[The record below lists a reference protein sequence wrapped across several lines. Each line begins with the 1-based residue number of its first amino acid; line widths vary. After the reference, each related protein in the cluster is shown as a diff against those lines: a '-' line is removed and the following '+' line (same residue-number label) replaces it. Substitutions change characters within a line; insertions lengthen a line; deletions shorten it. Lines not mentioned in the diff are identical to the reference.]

1 MIKGKS
7 KNEMKKKLLFIA
19 IAGLFTSMAN
29 AADLYVRA
37 TGSGGAYTTVSA
49 AITAANNGDRIIIQP
64 KTDGSAYVENLTI
77 SKSLTF
83 VSENNYNKYFIKG
96 TININPAAGRV
107 VTISNLS
114 SGNFTIYNVVAT
126 GATTG
131 GRTTINLMNC
141 YLNNVD
147 TTPANI
153 TTNMSGCTVSG
164 FVYFSHGRMTGNNV
178 DRMTAYNTSSD
189 TSMAASD
196 IEIIGNAVSS
206 WIGSQQ
212 SSYNFKFYNNFTS
225 GFGIYNTKTSGSNE
239 IVNNTVYEPN
249 GGDIAPIYISI
260 NGDPGTG
267 GNIAIMNN
275 AISFVVGQTNAC
287 IQNVNNV
294 AIVTATYNVSTN
306 PFVTEGTITQS
317 NNTGAAN
324 MNFNNTAYTVTGM
337 NVNAGNPAVSYT
349 DLDLTRNDAG
359 HYGGS
364 NSWANYFP
372 ADNGGRPQVNYL
384 VTPRAVLST
393 GTLNVSGSAY
403 SK

>member
-1 MIKGKS
+1 
-7 KNEMKKKLLFIA
+7 MKKQLLFTA
-19 IAGLFTSMAN
+19 IAGLFTTMAS

-37 TGSGGAYTTVSA
+37 TGAGGAYTTVSA

-64 KTDGSAYVENLTI
+64 KTDGSAYIENLTI
-77 SKSLTF
+77 NKSLTF
-83 VSENNYNKYFIKG
+83 VSETNYNKYFIRG

-131 GRTTINLMNC
+131 GRTTINLLNC

-147 TTPANI
+147 TTPANT

-164 FVYFSHGRMTGNNV
+164 YVFFSHGRMTGNNV
-178 DRMTAYNTSSD
+178 DRMNAYNTSSD
-189 TSMAASD
+189 TSMATSD

-212 SSYNFKFYNNFTS
+212 TSYNFKFYNNFTS
-225 GFGIYNTKTSGSNE
+225 GFGIYNTKTSGTNE
-239 IVNNTVYEPN
+239 IVNNTVYQPL
-249 GGDIAPIYISI
+249 GGDVAPIHISL

-275 AISFVVGQTNAC
+275 AISFVVAQTNAC
-287 IQNVNNV
+287 IQNDNSV

-324 MNFNNTAYTVTGM
+324 MNFNNTAYTVTGA
-337 NVNAGNPAVSYT
+337 NVNAGNPALSYT

-364 NSWANYFP
+364 NSWANYWP
-372 ADNGGRPQVNYL
+372 ADSGGKPQINYL
-384 VTPRAVLST
+384 VTPRIIIS
-393 GTLNVSGSAY
+393 GDTLNVSGSGF

>member
-1 MIKGKS
+1 
-7 KNEMKKKLLFIA
+7 MKKKLLFIA
-19 IAGLFTSMAN
+19 IAGLFNLMAN

-37 TGSGGAYTTVSA
+37 TGAGGAYTTVSA

-64 KTDGSAYVENLTI
+64 KIDGSAYIENLTI
-77 SKSLTF
+77 NKSLTF
-83 VSENNYNKYFIKG
+83 VSETNYNKYFIKG

-114 SGNFTIYNVVAT
+114 SGNFTIYNIVAT

-131 GRTTINLMNC
+131 GRTTINLFNC

-147 TTPANI
+147 TTPANT

-164 FVYFSHGRMTGNNV
+164 FVFFSHGRMTGNSAQ
-178 DRMTAYNTSSD
+178 RIMAYNTSSD
-189 TSMAASD
+189 NSLATND
-196 IEIIGNAVSS
+196 IEIIGNATTST
-206 WIGSQQ
+206 IGSQQ
-212 SSYNFKFYNNFTS
+212 TSYNFKFYNNFTS
-225 GFGIYNTKTSGSNE
+225 GFGIYNTKTSGTNE
-239 IVNNTVYEPN
+239 IVNNTIYEPN

-267 GNIAIMNN
+267 GNISIMNN
-275 AISFVVGQTNAC
+275 AISFVVAQTNAC
-287 IQNVNNV
+287 IQNINSV
-294 AIVTATYNVSTN
+294 ATVTATYNVSTN
-306 PFVTEGTITQS
+306 AFVTEGTISQS

-324 MNFNNTAYTVTGM
+324 MNFNNTTYTVTGA

-364 NSWANYFP
+364 NSWANYWP
-372 ADNGGRPQVNYL
+372 TDSGNKAQINYL
-384 VTPRAVLST
+384 VTPRIITS
-393 GTLNVSGSAY
+393 GNTLNISGSGF

>member
-1 MIKGKS
+1 MKIK
-7 KNEMKKKLLFIA
+7 MKKKLLFIA
-19 IAGLFTSMAN
+19 IAGLFNLMAN

-37 TGSGGAYTTVSA
+37 TGAGGAYTTVSA

-64 KTDGSAYVENLTI
+64 KIDGSAYIENLTI
-77 SKSLTF
+77 NKSLTF
-83 VSENNYNKYFIKG
+83 VSETNYNKYFIKG

-114 SGNFTIYNVVAT
+114 SGNFTIYNIVAT

-131 GRTTINLMNC
+131 GRTTINLFNC

-147 TTPANI
+147 TTPANT

-164 FVYFSHGRMTGNNV
+164 FVFFSHGRMTGNSAQ
-178 DRMTAYNTSSD
+178 RIMAYNTSSD
-189 TSMAASD
+189 NSLATND
-196 IEIIGNAVSS
+196 IEIIGNATTST
-206 WIGSQQ
+206 IGSQQ
-212 SSYNFKFYNNFTS
+212 TSYNFKFYNNFTS
-225 GFGIYNTKTSGSNE
+225 GFGIYNTKTSGTNE
-239 IVNNTVYEPN
+239 IVNNTIYEPN

-267 GNIAIMNN
+267 GNISIMNN
-275 AISFVVGQTNAC
+275 AISFVVAQTNAC
-287 IQNVNNV
+287 IQNINSV
-294 AIVTATYNVSTN
+294 ATVTATYNVSTN
-306 PFVTEGTITQS
+306 AFVTEGTISQS

-324 MNFNNTAYTVTGM
+324 MNFNNTTYTVTGA

-364 NSWANYFP
+364 NSWANYWP
-372 ADNGGRPQVNYL
+372 TDSGNKAQINYL
-384 VTPRAVLST
+384 VTPRIITS
-393 GTLNVSGSAY
+393 GNTLNISGSGF

>member
-1 MIKGKS
+1 MKIK
-7 KNEMKKKLLFIA
+7 MKKKLLFIA
-19 IAGLFTSMAN
+19 IAGLFNLMAN

-37 TGSGGAYTTVSA
+37 TGAGGAYTTVSA

-64 KTDGSAYVENLTI
+64 KIDGSAYIENLTI
-77 SKSLTF
+77 NKSLTF
-83 VSENNYNKYFIKG
+83 VSETNYNKYFIKG
-96 TININPAAGRV
+96 TININPAPGRV

-131 GRTTINLMNC
+131 GRTTINLFNC

-147 TTPANI
+147 TTPANT

-164 FVYFSHGRMTGNNV
+164 FVFFSHGRMTGNSAQ
-178 DRMTAYNTSSD
+178 RIMAYNTSSD
-189 TSMAASD
+189 NSLATND
-196 IEIIGNAVSS
+196 IEIIGNATTST
-206 WIGSQQ
+206 IGSQQ
-212 SSYNFKFYNNFTS
+212 TSYNFKFYNNFTS
-225 GFGIYNTKTSGSNE
+225 GFGIYNTKTSGTNE
-239 IVNNTVYEPN
+239 IVNNTIYEPN

-267 GNIAIMNN
+267 GNISIMNN
-275 AISFVVGQTNAC
+275 AISFVVAQTNAC
-287 IQNVNNV
+287 IQNINSV
-294 AIVTATYNVSTN
+294 ATVTATYNVSTN
-306 PFVTEGTITQS
+306 AFVTEGTISQS

-324 MNFNNTAYTVTGM
+324 MNFNNTTYTVTGA

-364 NSWANYFP
+364 NSWANYWP
-372 ADNGGRPQVNYL
+372 TDSGNKAQINYL
-384 VTPRAVLST
+384 VTPRIITS
-393 GTLNVSGSAY
+393 GNTLNISGSGF

>member
-1 MIKGKS
+1 
-7 KNEMKKKLLFIA
+7 MKKKLFFIA

-37 TGSGGAYTTVSA
+37 TGANGAYTTVGA
-49 AITAANNGDRIIIQP
+49 AITAAANGDRIIIQP
-64 KTDGSAYVENLTI
+64 KTDGTAYVENLTI
-77 SKSLTF
+77 NKSLTF
-83 VSENNYNKYFIKG
+83 VSETNYNKYFIRG
-96 TININPAAGRV
+96 TVNITPAAGRV

-114 SGNFTIYNVVAT
+114 SGNFTIYNVNVAT
-126 GATTG
+126 ATTG
-131 GRTTINLMNC
+131 GRTTLNLYNC

-147 TTPANI
+147 AAQANT

-164 FVYFSHGRMTGNNV
+164 YVIFSHGRMTGNNAQ
-178 DRMTAYNTSSD
+178 RISAYNTSSD
-189 TSMAASD
+189 TSLAASD
-196 IEIIGNAVSS
+196 IEIIGNATSS
-206 WIGSQQ
+206 TISSQQ
-212 SSYNFKFYNNFTS
+212 TSYNFKFYNNFTS
-225 GFGIYNTKTSGSNE
+225 GFGVYNAKTSGTNE

-249 GGDIAPIYISI
+249 GGDVAPIHIAM
-260 NGDPGTG
+260 NGNPGTG
-267 GNIAIMNN
+267 GNLTIMNN

-287 IQNVNNV
+287 IQNVNSV
-294 AIVTATYNVSTN
+294 AIVTASYNVSTN
-306 PFVTEGTITQS
+306 AYITEGSITQS
-317 NNTGAAN
+317 NNTGGVN
-324 MNFNNTAYTVTGM
+324 MNFNNTAYTISGG

-384 VTPRAVLST
+384 VTPRTILGT
-393 GTLNVSGSAY
+393 GTLNVTGSAY

>member
-1 MIKGKS
+1 MKIK
-7 KNEMKKKLLFIA
+7 MKKKLLFIA
-19 IAGLFTSMAN
+19 IAGLFNLMAN

-37 TGSGGAYTTVSA
+37 TGAGGAYTTVSA

-64 KTDGSAYVENLTI
+64 KIDGSAYIENLTI
-77 SKSLTF
+77 NKSLTF
-83 VSENNYNKYFIKG
+83 VSETNYNKYFIKG

-131 GRTTINLMNC
+131 GRTTINLFNC

-147 TTPANI
+147 TTPANT

-164 FVYFSHGRMTGNNV
+164 FVFFSHGRMTGNSAQ
-178 DRMTAYNTSSD
+178 RIMAYNTSSD
-189 TSMAASD
+189 NSLATND
-196 IEIIGNAVSS
+196 IEIIGNATTST
-206 WIGSQQ
+206 IGSQQ
-212 SSYNFKFYNNFTS
+212 TSYNFKFYNNFTS
-225 GFGIYNTKTSGSNE
+225 GFGIYNTKTSGTNE
-239 IVNNTVYEPN
+239 IVNNTIYEPN

-267 GNIAIMNN
+267 GNISIMNN
-275 AISFVVGQTNAC
+275 AISFVVAQTNAC
-287 IQNVNNV
+287 IQNINSV
-294 AIVTATYNVSTN
+294 ATVTATYNVSTN
-306 PFVTEGTITQS
+306 AFVTEGTISQS

-324 MNFNNTAYTVTGM
+324 MNFNNTTYTVTGA

-364 NSWANYFP
+364 NSWANYWP
-372 ADNGGRPQVNYL
+372 TDSGNKAQINYL
-384 VTPRAVLST
+384 VTPRIITS
-393 GTLNVSGSAY
+393 GNTLNISGSGF